1 MAAVRSLSARAG
13 HLLKGSSVDEANGTN
28 YLKVGSDGV
37 YGYLGMVF
45 VLLPKFDLAE
55 ELAGLVVDLQLAGR
69 EHPLAIPCFQC
80 NGPGKR
86 EEMKWKWA
94 H

>member
-1 MAAVRSLSARAG
+1 M
-13 HLLKGSSVDEANGTN
+13 
-28 YLKVGSDGV
+28 

-69 EHPLAIPCFQC
+69 EPFDSKPRIL
-80 NGPGKR
+80 
-86 EEMKWKWA
+86 
-94 H
+94 